1 MQGTS
6 LDFKDV
12 DILHWR
18 VEYFLCVIG
27 VFIGVIWVGFLGVCV
42 EVLVGGK
49 ITPPCL
55 KLVRIML

>member
-18 VEYFLCVIG
+18 VEYLLCVLG
-27 VFIGVIWVGFLGVCV
+27 VFIGVIWVGFLGVCL
-42 EVLVGGK
+42 EVVVAVK
-49 ITPPCL
+49 ITLPLC
-55 KLVRIML
+55 V